1 MSRPTSSPVPLAST
15 NQTPLS
21 ASPFDMTTPA
31 RFFPGGSGTNSSS
44 SGGSGNPVQQVV
56 GSVTSALGGLANSLT
71 GGLKNAAGT
80 PSGSAPGSH

>member
-1 MSRPTSSPVPLAST
+1 MSRAEQFAVPLAST

-21 ASPFDMTTPA
+21 ASPFDMTTPGK
-31 RFFPGGSGTNSSS
+31 FFPGGRRTNSSS
-44 SGGSGNPVQQVV
+44 SGGSGNPVQQVA
-56 GSVTSALGGLANSLT
+56 GNVTSALGGLANSLT

>member
-1 MSRPTSSPVPLAST
+1 
-15 NQTPLS
+15 
-21 ASPFDMTTPA
+21 MTTPA
-31 RFFPGGSGTNSSS
+31 KFFPGGNGTNSSS

-56 GSVTSALGGLANSLT
+56 GRLTSALGGLVTRLT